1 MKDNNIKIDKDF
13 KLTTWAVNNTTTV
26 LFLTFLIVLMGIS
39 TYISLPKEN
48 FPEVKVPRIYIG
60 TTHPGNSP
68 QDIENLITRPIEK
81 ELNTISSIESI
92 TSTSIQDFSTIV
104 VEFTTDTE
112 VEIALTKV
120 KDAVD
125 KAKAELPSDLD
136 RDPNIFE
143 MDMSEFPVLNIN
155 LSGNFS
161 LDQLKE
167 YAEYLKDEIEK
178 FSEISSAEIRG
189 LDDKEV
195 KVNVDPF
202 KLEAMQL
209 NFSDLENAIKSE
221 NVTMSGGSYRS
232 GGVRRTVRIDG
243 EFKEPEELL
252 DIIIKHEKGNIVYL
266 RDVATV
272 DFDYKEKANYARLG
286 IKPVVMI
293 DVVKRSGENLL
304 IATEKIGALIEHAQ
318 KNVLPKGLE
327 IVVTNDQSK
336 QTREMVSNLENSII
350 FGVILVVLVLLFFLG
365 TRNALFV
372 GMAIPLS
379 MFMSFIILGALGI
392 TINMMV
398 LFALIMALGMLV
410 DNGIVVVENV
420 YRLMEQGYSP
430 LKATRLGV
438 GEVALPII
446 SSTATTLAA
455 FLPLAFWPGIMG
467 QFMKFLPITLIITL
481 GSSLFVALVINPAF
495 IKLFMRIDDRTQIDH
510 KKVLRNFI
518 VLIIIGSI
526 LLLIGHF
533 TNGVNIKIPDS
544 DKIFSIGNSVFVVF
558 GNLILAYGF
567 LLLLNSFILTPIAR
581 KFQDSFLP
589 WLEVIYEKTL
599 RKALSHIYIYF
610 GGTFLLLI
618 FSGVLV
624 KNFAP
629 NTVFFPLNQPKY
641 VNIFIEF
648 PIGTDI
654 EVTNKFTLEINEKV
668 EKLVKPYE
676 FIVESIVTN
685 VGQGTADPNNP
696 NAIGQG
702 DSPNKARITIN
713 FVEMKYRKGVVT
725 KDVMEEIRTA
735 MKGYPGV
742 SITVDKDAA
751 GPPAGKPIDIE
762 VSGDDYE
769 KLAELT
775 ESMKQFINES
785 GIDGIEKLKTDLQ
798 TGKPELIIDIDRDKA
813 QRFGISTYTIASEL
827 RTAIFG
833 KEVSKY
839 KKGEDDYEIQLRL
852 DDKYRYDISALI
864 NKDITFRNQIDGKMH
879 QVPISSLAKARLSN
893 TYGSVKRKDL
903 KKVITIFSNVLGSA
917 NPTLVNDEIKAA
929 LLDFNMPAGYEY
941 KFGGEQE
948 KQAKEMAFL
957 SNALLIALFFIFLII
972 VGQFNKITA
981 PIIIMTSVLFS
992 TIGVFL
998 GLVIFH
1004 MEFVIM
1010 MTMIGIISL
1019 AGIVVNNA
1027 IVLIDYIELT
1037 RKRRREELG
1046 IDADGRLS
1054 MSEITES
1061 IVMAGKTRLR
1071 PVLLT
1076 AITTILGLIPLA
1088 TGLNLDFIKFFQEY
1102 DFDFFIG
1109 GDNVIFWGPMS
1120 WTIIFGLTFATF
1132 LTLIIVPVMYLF
1144 FDKVMNWFADKKEV
1158 RVENGNTNMRSEKI

>member
-48 FPEVKVPRIYIG
+48 FPEVKVPKIYIG

-68 QDIENLITRPIEK
+68 EDIENLITRPIEK
-81 ELNTISSIESI
+81 ELNTISSVDNIA
-92 TSTSIQDFSTIV
+92 STSIQDHSTIV

-112 VEIALTKV
+112 VEDALTKV

-125 KAKAELPSDLD
+125 KAKADLPSDLD

-155 LSGNFS
+155 LSGNFT

-167 YAEYLKDEIEK
+167 YAEYLKDELEK
-178 FSEISSAEIRG
+178 FSEISKAEIRG

-202 KLEAMQL
+202 KLESMQL
-209 NFSDLENAIKSE
+209 NFSDLENAITSE
-221 NVTMSGGSYRS
+221 NVTMSGGSYKS
-232 GGVRRTVRIDG
+232 DGVRRTVRIDG

-252 DIIIKHEKGNIVYL
+252 DIIVKHEKGNIVYL

-286 IKPVVMI
+286 TKPVVMV

-304 IATEKIGALIEHAQ
+304 IATEKIGALLEKA
-318 KNVLPKGLE
+318 KKEVFPAGLE
-327 IVVTNDQSK
+327 VVVTNDQSK

-379 MFMSFIILGALGI
+379 MFMSFLILGSLGI

-420 YRLMEQGYSP
+420 YRLMEQGYSS

-467 QFMKFLPITLIITL
+467 EFMKYLPITLIITL

-495 IKLFMRIDDRTQIDH
+495 IKLFMKVDDRSQVDNR
-510 KKVLRNFI
+510 KVIRNFI
-518 VLIIIGSI
+518 VLAVVGGV
-526 LLLIGHF
+526 LLFLKF
-533 TNGVNIKIPDS
+533 T
-544 DKIFSIGNSVFVVF
+544 VF
-558 GNLILAYGF
+558 GNLLIAYA
-567 LLLLNSFILTPIAR
+567 LLLMVNSYLLTPVAR
-581 KFQDSFLP
+581 KFQVSFLP

-599 RKALSHIYIYF
+599 RVALRRSYLFFF
-610 GGTFLLLI
+610 GTVGLLFVSLGMLI
-618 FSGVLV
+618 S
-624 KNFAP
+624 FAP
-629 NTVFFPLNQPKY
+629 NVIFFPVNQPKY

-654 EVTNKFTLEINEKV
+654 EKTNDFTIIINEKV
-668 EKLVKPYE
+668 EKLVEPYVH
-676 FIVESIVTN
+676 IVESIVTN
-685 VGQGTADPNNP
+685 VGQGTADPNDP
-696 NAIGQG
+696 SAIGEG

-713 FVEMKYRKGVVT
+713 FVEMKYREGVVT
-725 KDVMEEIRTA
+725 SEVMEEIRTA

-751 GPPAGKPIDIE
+751 GPPVGKPIDIE

-769 KLAELT
+769 VLT
-775 ESMKQFINES
+775 SITDRMKQFLNES
-785 GIDGIEKLKTDLQ
+785 EIEGIEKLKSDLQ
-798 TGKPELIIDIDRDKA
+798 TGKPELIIDINRDKA
-813 QRFGISTYTIASEL
+813 RRFGVSTYAIANEL

-852 DDKYRYDISALI
+852 SDKYRYDIDALI
-864 NKDITFRNQIDGKMH
+864 NKNIIFRNQIDGKMH
-879 QVPISSLAKARLSN
+879 QVPIASLAKVRLSN
-893 TYGSVKRKDL
+893 SYGSVKRKDL
-903 KKVITIFSNVLGSA
+903 KKVITLYSNVLGSA
-917 NPTLVNDEIKAA
+917 NPTVVNDEIKAA
-929 LLDFNMPAGYEY
+929 LQDFDMPNGYEF

-948 KQAKEMAFL
+948 KQAEEMAFL

-992 TIGVFL
+992 TIGVFM

-1004 MEFVIM
+1004 MDFVIM

-1037 RKRRREELG
+1037 RKRRREEL
-1046 IDADGRLS
+1046 DEDVRLS
-1054 MSEITES
+1054 MTEITES
-1061 IVMAGKTRLR
+1061 IILAGKTRLR

-1102 DFDFFIG
+1102 DIDFFVG

-1144 FDKVMNWFADKKEV
+1144 FDKVVYWFADKKETKLA
-1158 RVENGNTNMRSEKI
+1158 NGN

>member
-48 FPEVKVPRIYIG
+48 FPEVKVPKIYIG

-68 QDIENLITRPIEK
+68 EDMENLITRPIEK
-81 ELNTISSIESI
+81 ELNTISSVDNI

-104 VEFTTDTE
+104 VEFTTATE
-112 VEIALTKV
+112 VEVALTKV

-155 LSGNFS
+155 LSGNFT

-178 FSEISSAEIRG
+178 FSEISKAEIRG

-209 NFSDLENAIKSE
+209 NFSDLENAIASE
-221 NVTMSGGSYRS
+221 NVTMSGGSYKS
-232 GGVRRTVRIDG
+232 DGVRRTVRIDG

-252 DIIIKHEKGNIVYL
+252 DIIVKHEKGNIVYL

-286 IKPVVMI
+286 TKPVVMI

-304 IATEKIGALIEHAQ
+304 IATEKIGALLDKAR
-318 KNVLPKGLE
+318 KDVFPANLE
-327 IVVTNDQSK
+327 VVVTNDQSK

-379 MFMSFIILGALGI
+379 MFMSFLILGSLGI

-420 YRLMEQGYSP
+420 YRLMEKGYSP
-430 LKATRLGV
+430 IKATRLGV

-467 QFMKFLPITLIITL
+467 EFMKYLPITLIITL

-495 IKLFMRIDDRTQIDH
+495 IKLFMKVDDRSQIDN
-510 KKVLRNFI
+510 KKIIRNFV
-518 VLIIIGSI
+518 VLSLIGTI
-526 LLLIGHF
+526 LLLIGHL
-533 TNGVNIKIPDS
+533 TNGVSFKIPDS
-544 DKIFSIGNSVFVVF
+544 EKIVSIGKTAFIIF
-558 GNLILAYGF
+558 GNLIIAYG
-567 LLLLNSFILTPIAR
+567 LLLLVNSYILTPIAR

-589 WLEVIYEKTL
+589 WLEVIYERTL
-599 RKALSHIYIYF
+599 RKALNHIYIYF
-610 GGTFLLLI
+610 GSTVLLLVI
-618 FSGVLV
+618 SFALV

-629 NTVFFPLNQPKY
+629 NKVFFPVNQPKY
-641 VNIFIEF
+641 VNVFIEF

-654 EVTNKFTLEINEKV
+654 ETTNEFTLEINEKI
-668 EKLVKPYE
+668 EKLVQPYVHT
-676 FIVESIVTN
+676 VESIVTN
-685 VGQGTADPNNP
+685 VGQGTADPNDP
-696 NAIGQG
+696 SAIGEG

-713 FVEMKYRKGVVT
+713 FVEMKYRKGVET
-725 KDVMEEIRTA
+725 SKVMEEIRDA
-735 MKGYPGV
+735 MRGYPGV

-762 VSGDDYE
+762 ISGDEYE
-769 KLAELT
+769 VLISIADR
-775 ESMKQFINES
+775 MKQFLNES
-785 GIDGIEKLKTDLQ
+785 EIEGIEKLKSDLQ
-798 TGKPELIIDIDRDKA
+798 TGKPELIIDIDRDQA
-813 QRFGISTYTIASEL
+813 RRFGISTYTIANEL

-852 DDKYRYDISALI
+852 SDKYRYDINALV
-864 NKDITFRNQIDGKMH
+864 NKNITFRNQIDGKMH
-879 QVPISSLAKARLSN
+879 QVPISSLAKPKLSN

-903 KKVITIFSNVLGSA
+903 KKVITLYSNVLGSA
-917 NPTLVNDEIKAA
+917 NPTKVNDEIKAA
-929 LLDFNMPAGYEY
+929 LQDFDMPNGYEF

-948 KQAKEMAFL
+948 KQAEEMAFL

-992 TIGVFL
+992 TIGVFM
-998 GLVIFH
+998 GLVTFQ
-1004 MEFVIM
+1004 MDFVIM

-1037 RKRRREELG
+1037 RTRRREEL
-1046 IDADGRLS
+1046 DEDVRLS
-1054 MSEITES
+1054 MAEIVES
-1061 IVMAGKTRLR
+1061 IILAGKTRLR

-1102 DFDFFIG
+1102 DIDFFVG

-1144 FDKVMNWFADKKEV
+1144 FDKVMYWFADKKKE
-1158 RVENGNTNMRSEKI
+1158 RIANGN

>member
-1 MKDNNIKIDKDF
+1 MKNNIKIDKDF

-26 LFLTFLIVLMGIS
+26 LFLTVLIVIMGIS

-48 FPEVKVPRIYIG
+48 FPEVKVPKIYIG

-92 TSTSIQDFSTIV
+92 TSTSIQDYSTIV
-104 VEFTTDTE
+104 VEFTTATE
-112 VEIALTKV
+112 VEDALTKV

-143 MDMSEFPVLNIN
+143 MDMSEFPILNIN

-161 LDQLKE
+161 VDQLKE
-167 YAEYLKDEIEK
+167 YAEYLKDEVEK
-178 FSEISSAEIRG
+178 FSEISKAEIHG
-189 LDDKEV
+189 LDEKEV
-195 KVNVDPF
+195 KIGVDPF
-202 KLEAMQL
+202 KLEAMDL
-209 NFSDLENAIKSE
+209 NFGDIENAIASE

-252 DIIIKHEKGNIVYL
+252 DVIIKHEEGNIVYL

-272 DFDYKEKANYARLG
+272 NFDYKEKANYARLG
-286 IKPVVMI
+286 NKSVIMV
-293 DVVKRSGENLL
+293 DVVKRSGANLL
-304 IATEKIGALIEHAQ
+304 MATDKIGLLLARAKKDVFPE
-318 KNVLPKGLE
+318 GLE

-379 MFMSFIILGALGI
+379 MFMSFLILGVLGI

-420 YRLMEQGYSP
+420 YRLMEKGYSP
-430 LKATRLGV
+430 IKATRLGV

-446 SSTATTLAA
+446 TSTATTLAA

-467 QFMKFLPITLIITL
+467 EFMKYLPITLIITL
-481 GSSLFVALVINPAF
+481 GSSLFVALIINPAF
-495 IKLFMRIDDRTQIDH
+495 IKLFMRVDDNSKIDY
-510 KKVLRNFI
+510 KKVIRNFI
-518 VLIIIGSI
+518 ILAIIGAV
-526 LLLIGHF
+526 LLVLKF
-533 TNGVNIKIPDS
+533 T
-544 DKIFSIGNSVFVVF
+544 VF
-558 GNLILAYGF
+558 GNLIIAYA
-567 LLLLNSFILTPIAR
+567 LLLVLNTYVLTPIAR
-581 KFQDSFLP
+581 RFQNYFLP
-589 WLEVIYEKTL
+589 WLEVLYEKTIRVAL
-599 RKALSHIYIYF
+599 RRSYLFFFSTVGLLFLSL
-610 GGTFLLLI
+610 GLL
-618 FSGVLV
+618 VT
-624 KNFAP
+624 FAP
-629 NTVFFPLNQPKY
+629 NVIFFPINQPKY

-654 EVTNKFTLEINEKV
+654 ETTNDFSLKINEKI
-668 EKLVKPYE
+668 EKLVQPYAH
-676 FIVESIVTN
+676 IVESIVTN
-685 VGQGTADPNNP
+685 VGQGTSDPNDP
-696 NAIGQG
+696 SAIGQG
-702 DSPNKARITIN
+702 DSPNKARITLN
-713 FVEMKYRKGVVT
+713 FVEMKYRGGIVT
-725 KDVMEEIRTA
+725 SEVMEEIRTA
-735 MKGYPGV
+735 MRGYPGV

-751 GPPAGKPIDIE
+751 GPPVGKPIDIE

-775 ESMKQFINES
+775 DRMKRFINEAE
-785 GIDGIEKLKTDLQ
+785 IDGIEKLKTDLQ

-813 QRFGISTYTIASEL
+813 RRFGISTFTIASEL

-852 DDKYRYDISALI
+852 SEKYRYDIDALI
-864 NKDITFRNQIDGKMH
+864 NMNITFKNPNNGEMH
-879 QVPISSLAKARLSN
+879 QVPIASLAKTRLSN

-903 KKVITIFSNVLGSA
+903 KKVITLYSNVLGSA
-917 NPTLVNDEIKAA
+917 NATVVNDEIKRA
-929 LLDFNMPAGYEY
+929 LLDFDMPAGYEF

-957 SNALLIALFFIFLII
+957 SNALLVALFFIFLII
-972 VGQFNKITA
+972 VAQFNKITA

-992 TIGVFL
+992 TIGVFM
-998 GLVIFH
+998 GLVTFQ
-1004 MEFVIM
+1004 MDFVIM

-1046 IDADGRLS
+1046 EEVRLS
-1054 MSEITES
+1054 MNDIIES
-1061 IVMAGKTRLR
+1061 IIAAGKTRLR

-1088 TGLNLDFIKFFQEY
+1088 TGLNIDFIKFFQEY

-1109 GDNVIFWGPMS
+1109 GDNVAFWGPMS

-1144 FDKVMNWFADKKEV
+1144 FDKVLYWFADKKE
-1158 RVENGNTNMRSEKI
+1158 EKIANGY